1 MEGTLILHGGDA
13 FTPKN
18 KQLHYDWL
26 RLIRGEHRPRVSIV
40 PLAELRKPILV
51 AQETSRFFQSVATFP
66 EYVEITDQLSANTAA
81 NYGGLDKTDAIVLI
95 DGSPVYFV
103 EQIHGTHTEKSLQ
116 NMLNRQGALFG
127 VGATAMVTGAVYWLD
142 GGWEPGL
149 ALAPHL
155 AIMPRYDSMR
165 MRFTPERLLA
175 DLPDGVTLIGIE
187 ENTALV
193 CHPEGYYSVLGHG
206 TVTIVRGPDDEREH
220 RSGHKFAL
228 DAPADPDDS
237 ADESS
242 EPDADAE

>member
-26 RLIRGEHRPRVSIV
+26 RLIRGERRPRVSVV
-40 PLAELRKPILV
+40 PVAELRKPILV
-51 AQETSRFFQSVATFP
+51 AQDTSRYFQGVATFS
-66 EYVEITDQLSANTAA
+66 EYVEITDQLSANTAV
-81 NYGGLDKTDAIVLI
+81 NYGGLDKTDAIVLT
-95 DGSPVYFV
+95 DGSPVHIV
-103 EQIHGTHTEKSLQ
+103 EQLRGTHTEKSLQ
-116 NMLNRQGALFG
+116 NTMHRQAALFG
-127 VGATAMVTGAVYWLD
+127 VGASAMVMGGVYWLD
-142 GGWEPGL
+142 NTWEPGL

-155 AIMPRYDSMR
+155 AIMPRYDTVR
-165 MRFTPERLLA
+165 MRLSPERLLA
-175 DLPDGVTLIGIE
+175 ELPDGVTLIGIE

-237 ADESS
+237 
-242 EPDADAE
+242 PDDAE